1 MLTFLGYELELAILG
16 AITQGDGRNVHYG
29 ADVNGDPWLV
39 VGVEESPERLVWVCA
54 AVTVRMLEEV
64 VAGRAD
70 AWDAIRHSITGM
82 VDIVTIENG
91 QAVPDRCVRSA
102 ALNPTYLTHLDG
114 GLTLAA

>member
-1 MLTFLGYELELAILG
+1 
-16 AITQGDGRNVHYG
+16 VS
-29 ADVNGDPWLV
+29 GDPWLV
-39 VGVEESPERLVWVCA
+39 VGVEENPERLVWVCA
-54 AVTVRMLEEV
+54 AVTARMLEEV
-64 VAGRAD
+64 AAGRAD

-102 ALNPTYLTHLDG
+102 DLNPAYLTDLDV